1 MRFADRL
8 TFRDFVDRALY
19 DEREG
24 FYGSGRVRFGAAGDF
39 ATSSTTHP
47 VFGET
52 IAAWARHEW
61 DACGRPSQF
70 AIVEVGPGDGRA
82 AAAIA
87 DALGQRGGAPEWRLV
102 LVERSATLAAR
113 QRERL
118 AGAAIPVRW
127 TSLDALAAA
136 PVDGVVV
143 SNEVVDALPF
153 HRARVRDG
161 AVEEQ
166 YVAETGGR
174 LVAVWDAPSTDAIG
188 RYLERYA
195 PWLFEPGVSQE
206 VEVCLDA
213 IEWMRSVARAIGRGA
228 ALTLDYGDTADRL
241 YARGRPFGT
250 MRAGGAGRLADPLD
264 APGTNDITASVNF
277 TALVDAGREQ
287 GLELATL
294 EPQIEL
300 LCRFGLAER
309 VAARL
314 ETASAAERVAMKALL
329 VPAGPGGGVRAL
341 VQRRRSAGLAGD
353 RAAADTATGIGKRPA
368 RV

>member
-1 MRFADRL
+1 MRFADRV

-61 DACGRPSQF
+61 DACGRPGQF
-70 AIVEVGPGDGRA
+70 TIVEVGPGDGRV

-87 DALGQRGGAPEWRLV
+87 AALGNGGGDAPVWRLV
-102 LVERSATLAAR
+102 LVERSEALAAR

-127 TSLDALAAA
+127 SSLDALAAA

-166 YVAETGGR
+166 YVEETGGR
-174 LVAVWDAPSTDAIG
+174 LVAVWDAPSTHAIG
-188 RYLERYA
+188 RYVERYA

-213 IEWMRSVARAIGRGA
+213 IAWMHSVASAVGRGA
-228 ALTLDYGDTADRL
+228 VLTLDYGDTADRL

-250 MRAGGAGRLADPLD
+250 MRAGAAGRLADPLD

-277 TALVDAGREQ
+277 TALVEAGQER
-287 GLELATL
+287 GLELAAL
-294 EPQIEL
+294 EPQIDF

-314 ETASAAERVAMKALL
+314 DAATAVERVAMKALL
-329 VPAGPGGGVRAL
+329 VPAGPGGGIRAL
-341 VQRRRSAGLAGD
+341 VQRRRAPG
-353 RAAADTATGIGKRPA
+353 
-368 RV
+368 